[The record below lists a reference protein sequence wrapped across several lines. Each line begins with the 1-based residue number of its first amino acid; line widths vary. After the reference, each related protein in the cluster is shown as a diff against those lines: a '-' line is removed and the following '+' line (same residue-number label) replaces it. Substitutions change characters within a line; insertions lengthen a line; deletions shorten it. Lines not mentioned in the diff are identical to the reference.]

1 VAECPTFLKLP
12 ARAAKPRSR
21 GITHV
26 LDSGLTADGTRAF
39 LGQAAH
45 LVDIVKVGW
54 GIGYVDPSLATRV
67 GICAEHG
74 CPVSLGGTLLEVA
87 ALQNRVS
94 ELRDWALRIGM
105 THIEVSNGL
114 RALPDSRKH
123 ALVEELAAD
132 FVVLAETGAKEG
144 NYPPTPAEWAEEMA
158 RDLDAGASWVIA
170 EGRESGTVGLYNP
183 DLGVREGLVSAI
195 LAWIPQDKVIF
206 EAPAKSQQAWFVRQ
220 LGADV
225 NVGNVAPGSVLSL
238 ETLRLGLR
246 ADTVSAGALT

>member
-1 VAECPTFLKLP
+1 VPECPTFLKLP

-26 LDSGLTADGTRAF
+26 LDSGLTPDGTRAF
-39 LGQAAH
+39 LEQAGH

-54 GIGYVDPSLATRV
+54 GIGYIDPTMGARV
-67 GICAEHG
+67 GICGQHE

-94 ELRDWALRIGM
+94 ELRDWALSIGVS
-105 THIEVSNGL
+105 HVEVSNGL
-114 RALPDSRKH
+114 RALADSRKH
-123 ALVEELAAD
+123 ALVKELAAD

-158 RDLDAGASWVIA
+158 RDLDAGASWVVA
-170 EGRESGTVGLYNP
+170 EGRESGTVGLYNA
-183 DLGVREGLVSAI
+183 DHGIREDLVSGI
-195 LAWIPQDKVIF
+195 LSWIPQDRVIF
-206 EAPAKSQQAWFVRQ
+206 EAPAKSQQTWFVRQ

-225 NVGNVAPGSVLSL
+225 NVGNIAPAAVLSL